1 MLTVYCAGRIIHRIV
16 RRMIT
21 RGTISEVYMDE
32 SAGMNTENQ
41 TGPDGGGEIVEVL
54 LKKRAQLLTE
64 LRQYDASMSKLQ
76 KEYSARLNQIRETH
90 RPVQDALDH
99 VEALLQLEG
108 WEKPRSLDA
117 GGAAKRENS
126 DAISCIDAAYKLLE
140 NVGQPLH
147 YRTICGRLKEQGVYI
162 PGKDAAATL
171 LAKMSRDGRFK
182 RIRKRGTYALSFWR
196 ISAAKSRSRASRRRT
211 R

>member
-1 MLTVYCAGRIIHRIV
+1 
-16 RRMIT
+16 
-21 RGTISEVYMDE
+21 MDE
-32 SAGMNTENQ
+32 SAGMHTENQ

-64 LRQYDASMSKLQ
+64 LRQHDTSMAKLQ

-90 RPVQDALDH
+90 RPVRDALQH

-108 WEKPRSLDA
+108 WEKPESLDG
-117 GGAAKRENS
+117 GGAAKS
-126 DAISCIDAAYKLLE
+126 ATLDAILYIDAAYKLLE

-147 YRTICGRLKEQGVYI
+147 YRTIYGKLKEQGVYV
-162 PGKDAAATL
+162 PGKDGAATL
-171 LAKMSRDGRFK
+171 LVKMSRDGRFK

-196 ISAAKSRSRASRRRT
+196 MSAAKSRSRASRKRAR
-211 R
+211 